1 MKNVPHQLRPF
12 KRFHFT
18 RLNVRLQKNYLSANC
33 AKKETCFIFFSKK
46 LKRQSQLVWLLLF
59 HSFAFSS
66 CATEKYK
73 RNKICWHSWLVMQ
86 SNKKSNKGPNL
97 EWLWHPLSLR
107 QKKEKTNIILC
118 INETTQT
125 TQIGNKHVAKK

>member
-18 RLNVRLQKNYLSANC
+18 RLNVRLQKKLFECKLCEKGNM
-33 AKKETCFIFFSKK
+33 FHIFFKK
-46 LKRQSQLVWLLLF
+46 GKRQSQLVWLLLF

-66 CATEKYK
+66 CATEKYT

-125 TQIGNKHVAKK
+125 TQIGNKHFAKK